1 MEQSKDFTF
10 DFNTTMDRFYKLF
23 SELIDKE
30 LTDNNDS
37 ESSDLNNM
45 ACRK

>member
-1 MEQSKDFTF
+1 MEQPKDFTF

-37 ESSDLNNM
+37 ESSDLNKM